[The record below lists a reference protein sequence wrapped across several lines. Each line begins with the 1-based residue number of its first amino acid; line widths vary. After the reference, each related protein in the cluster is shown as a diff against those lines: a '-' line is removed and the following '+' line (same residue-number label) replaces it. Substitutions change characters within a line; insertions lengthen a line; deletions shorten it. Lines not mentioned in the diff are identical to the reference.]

1 MRNLLTKSL
10 LISSLTFSALTFAN
24 DHAHHDL
31 KEEVKEV
38 VKITGKSIEVTPDFC
53 PEPGDRAFVNFS
65 SEHLKD
71 PKGFH
76 GMLFFGSEDTFYISH
91 LPMFH
96 KPHDYQ
102 AIVEVR
108 LPPEAKARY
117 QAELKKKGGYFTFAP
132 EGNFVL
138 PEVVTKKLPIKGSL
152 VQGHFERGG
161 NPLLDVDL
169 ELVRVVFYKKISEK
183 DKKPAKEKY
192 VIFGKGNEYFMAHEV
207 FQRPNVDEIIP
218 LPKDKALPAALKK
231 DIAENGLSYLSNL
244 EVKGDKAT
252 LQSGKESLD
261 FPYQEFYRETGD
273 LE

>member
-1 MRNLLTKSL
+1 MTNQFTKSL
-10 LISSLTFSALTFAN
+10 LILSLTFSAFAQ
-24 DHAHHDL
+24 DHSHHEHDL
-31 KEEVKEV
+31 KEEMKEV
-38 VKITGKSIEVTPDFC
+38 VKITGKTIEVTPDVC
-53 PEPGDRAFVNFS
+53 PEPNDRAFVNFS
-65 SEHLKD
+65 PEHLKD

-76 GMLFFGSEDTFYISH
+76 GMLFFGMDETFYISH

-108 LPPEAKARY
+108 LPPGARAQY

-161 NPLLDVDL
+161 NPLLDVEL
-169 ELVRVVFYKKISEK
+169 ELVRVVFYKKLSDK
-183 DKKPAKEKY
+183 DKKPPKEKY
-192 VIFGKGNEYFMAHEV
+192 IVFGKGKEYFMAHEV
-207 FQRPNVDEIIP
+207 FERPNVDEILP
-218 LPKDKALPAALKK
+218 LPSDKSLSPELKK
-231 DIAENGLSYLSNL
+231 DIVESGLSFLDAL
-244 EVKGDKAT
+244 EVKDDKVNI
-252 LQSGKESLD
+252 QKGKEQLS
-261 FPYQEFYRETGD
+261 FPYKEFYRETGD